1 MKHTVLPD
9 NIILAADFVG
19 RCTGTEFVPIIYSIQ
34 FSLRL
39 IILRVVELL
48 FSGFEEVMMREQN
61 EIIALE
67 HIPTENIVEAVE
79 LTYDRD
85 SSRVS
90 DGLEPLMQDMCQFH
104 RLQIQEL
111 FLNWSFQQYLSENEL
126 AHLVA

>member
-1 MKHTVLPD
+1 
-9 NIILAADFVG
+9 
-19 RCTGTEFVPIIYSIQ
+19 
-34 FSLRL
+34 
-39 IILRVVELL
+39 
-48 FSGFEEVMMREQN
+48 MREQN

-85 SSRVS
+85 SSRAS
-90 DGLEPLMQDMCQFH
+90 DGPEPLMQDMCQFH